1 MIGEEF
7 KKGSLSCSD
16 SKISQKYARK
26 LRGPSFSTY
35 FFKNDM

>member
-7 KKGSLSCSD
+7 KKGSILCSD
-16 SKISQKYARK
+16 SKISHKDARK

-35 FFKNDM
+35 FFKNDI